1 MSLSLTAHPMGSR
14 EERTFEHH
22 CGSVVFDRLVLMSVL
37 CQTLRVET
45 RVKQGSC
52 AKGTQGLVGE
62 TDVFT
67 GNFNMM

>member
-1 MSLSLTAHPMGSR
+1 
-14 EERTFEHH
+14 
-22 CGSVVFDRLVLMSVL
+22 MSVL